1 MRRSLDG
8 DNRSS
13 VQFIPRNLRH
23 LRDQAQRGTVL
34 APEKEVLDPKGGIFL
49 KRL

>member
-34 APEKEVLDPKGGIFL
+34 APEKKQCLTPKVAFF
-49 KRL
+49 